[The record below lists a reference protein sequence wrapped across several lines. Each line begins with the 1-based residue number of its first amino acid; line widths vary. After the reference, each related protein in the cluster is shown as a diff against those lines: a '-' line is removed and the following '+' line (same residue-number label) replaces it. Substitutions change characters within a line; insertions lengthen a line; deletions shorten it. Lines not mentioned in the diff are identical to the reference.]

1 MTEPSEKLP
10 TDFKPKNNQVNRF
23 LVWYILSIGAISAC
37 LCCLWIA
44 YTLAHFNNLLAD
56 KLTAFEHERPQLQ
69 LIQGKQLGGF
79 SGEEISQLAVQ
90 YIQKLQP
97 DKILFIGNQLAKK
110 DLVDCLY
117 QHDAIAAVDIGIG
130 YNVDGNNQLS
140 RQECPLHGYHFRN
153 LKTLNRVIVDQ
164 TLIVLNTKRKEGL
177 VLIGGYPFD
186 IQQADAF
193 THTSILSFNYQTAV
207 DSYNQNSTLFN

>member
-1 MTEPSEKLP
+1 MTESPEKVPIDL
-10 TDFKPKNNQVNRF
+10 KLKVNKISPF
-23 LVWYILSIGAISAC
+23 TVWYMLSIGAISAC

-44 YTLAHFNNLLAD
+44 YTFAHLNNMLAD

-79 SGEEISQLAVQ
+79 SGEEISKLAIK

-110 DLVDCLY
+110 DLVDCIA
-117 QHDAIAAVDIGIG
+117 QHDATAAVDIGIG
-130 YNVDGNNQLS
+130 CDVNGNNQLS
-140 RQECPLHGYHFRN
+140 RQECPLHDYHFRN

-164 TLIVLNTKRKEGL
+164 TLVVLNTKSKEGL
-177 VLIGGYPFD
+177 ILIGGYPFD